1 MTLISLHTP
10 ETTTFTH
17 HGYGLLD
24 PHILDPIVSEEIG
37 GQYQLE
43 FSYPADAPLANLMQ
57 PGALVAVPS
66 PVNTARQAFR
76 ITTID
81 QTLTGLLRVVALH
94 ISFDLARVVVADTN
108 IVNKT
113 PAQALTQLR
122 GASNPANAYTSS
134 TSMTGVVRTVRVVH
148 QSLLECLFNKDGDNT
163 FAARYGGEFNR
174 NNLHLQHHPRLGAD
188 NGVTIRD
195 RKNLTGYK
203 ATLDHTTTLT
213 RVLPVGFDGLL
224 LDERFVDSPR
234 IGDYPKPLVGVMRFE
249 HIKAAK
255 EGEPPQE
262 GELPLPQAKQ
272 ALKQAVL
279 DAFADGLDLPTASYE
294 VNFVD
299 LTTTKEYAG
308 YAKLERVSLGDTV
321 TVIHSDYGV
330 EIKARVVGYT
340 YNPLTKAYIGLSLGQ
355 AQTSLTSATRAIT
368 KNLEAIKAEAGLA
381 AELAV
386 AAQTSAD
393 GKSTIHYGATAPTS
407 PRLGDTWFK
416 VNGEKTEIWIRQLGT
431 NGQPTWVSVA
441 SDINYSQMQ
450 AELDELESTLA
461 DVDSRVTQVNQKATE
476 TQQAL
481 ASAQAELDDLE
492 TVVAGVDSRVSQVDQ
507 KASQTQQALATTNQ
521 QVSAARQKA
530 DQTAASHDALRLE
543 FNTNKQNNEQA
554 LIAIRNDVLLRA
566 TRGDL
571 IAQINVSPE
580 TILIDGKR
588 IHITGTTTID
598 NAVIKTAMIA
608 DTAITNAKIQALD
621 ASKITTGFLAAARI
635 AAGAITS
642 DKLTIANGFIK
653 TAMIAD
659 AAITSA
665 KIQSLDAAKI
675 TTGTLA
681 AARIAAGAITSDK
694 LTIANGFIKTA
705 MIADAAITNAK
716 IANLDAAKIT
726 TGTLAAG
733 RIAAGSITA
742 DKLASNAIQVG
753 LAGWTSSIRIT
764 PTQIS
769 WYAGTTLEGTIT
781 SAGMKFY
788 YGTRHIGDIGRRQ
801 KKDAP
806 AIQGIINH
814 LAPGGDYTS
823 WTYQET
829 STSENFTY
837 FTFDPKGKFYGQRG
851 IHMGADIRTHG
862 YKFFTNGNR
871 SVTLEDVSLTGYG
884 TLPGW
889 SGNGGRAQV
898 VFHSNHLF
906 VVTNNSFY
914 SMTAITA
921 RLGELIMR
929 MNSLI
934 GTLNRGWVQSIRDAG
949 GGNIS
954 WQSYSNTGLSTMPTA
969 LS

>member
-1 MTLISLHTP
+1 MISLHAP
-10 ETTTFTH
+10 ESTTFMH

-24 PHILDPIVSEEIG
+24 PHILNPVVSEEIG

-43 FSYPADAPLANLMQ
+43 FTYPADAALAENIL

-122 GASNPANAYTSS
+122 GVSNPVNSYTSS
-134 TSMTGVVRTVRVVH
+134 TSMTGVVRTVRVVR
-148 QSLLECLFNKDGDNT
+148 QSLLECLFNTGGDNT

-234 IGDYPKPLVGVMRFE
+234 LNEYPKPLVGVMRFE

-255 EGEPPQE
+255 EGEQPQE
-262 GELPLPQAKQ
+262 GELPLPQAKA

-279 DAFADGLDLPTASYE
+279 DAYANGLDLPTASYE

-308 YAKLERVSLGDTV
+308 YAKLERVTLGDTV

-330 EIKARVVGYT
+330 ELKARVMGYT
-340 YNPLTKAYIGLSLGQ
+340 YSPLTKAYISLSLGQ
-355 AQTSLTSATRAIT
+355 AQASLTSATRSMA
-368 KNLEAIKAEAGLA
+368 KNLEAIKAETGIA
-381 AELAV
+381 AELAI

-393 GKSTIHYGATAPTS
+393 SKSTIHYGTATPVGA
-407 PRLGDTWFK
+407 RLGDIWFK
-416 VNGEKTEIWIRQLGT
+416 ENGEKTEIWIRQLGT
-431 NGQPTWVSVA
+431 NGQPTWVSLA

-450 AELDELESTLA
+450 AELDQLESTLT
-461 DVDSRVTQVNQKATE
+461 DVDTRVT
-476 TQQAL
+476 
-481 ASAQAELDDLE
+481 
-492 TVVAGVDSRVSQVDQ
+492 QVDQ
-507 KASQTQQALATTNQ
+507 KADQTAQALATTNQ
-521 QVSAARQKA
+521 QVTAARQKA
-530 DQTAASHDALRLE
+530 DQTAAAHDALRLE
-543 FNTNKQNNEQA
+543 FNTNKQDNEQA

-566 TRGDL
+566 TKGEL

-598 NAVIKTAMIA
+598 NGIIKTAMIA
-608 DTAITNAKIQALD
+608 DAAITNAKIQALD

-653 TAMIAD
+653 TAMI
-659 AAITSA
+659 
-665 KIQSLDAAKI
+665 Q
-675 TTGTLA
+675 
-681 AARIAAGAITSDK
+681 
-694 LTIANGFIKTA
+694 
-705 MIADAAITNAK
+705 DAAITNAK

-733 RIAAGSITA
+733 RIAARSITA
-742 DKLASNAIQVG
+742 DKLAANAIQVG
-753 LAGWTSSIRIT
+753 LAGWTQSIRIT

-788 YGTRHIGDIGRRQ
+788 FGSRHIGDIGRRQ

-806 AIQGIINH
+806 TIQGIINH

-823 WTYQET
+823 WTYQEATT
-829 STSENFTY
+829 SDNFTY

-851 IHMGADIRTHG
+851 IHLGADVRTHG

-871 SVTLEDVSLTGYG
+871 FVALEDITLG
-884 TLPGW
+884 TRGTFPGW
-889 SGNGGRAQV
+889 SGNGGRAQI
-898 VFHSNHLF
+898 VFSSNDLF
-906 VVTNNSFY
+906 IVTNNTYYNMS
-914 SMTAITA
+914 AITS
-921 RLGELIMR
+921 RINELIMR

-934 GTLNRGWVQSIRDAG
+934 TTFNRGWVQSIRDAG
-949 GGNIS
+949 GGS
-954 WQSYSNTGLSTMPTA
+954 VAWQSYSNTGLSTMPTTV
-969 LS
+969 S

>member
-1 MTLISLHTP
+1 MISLHAP

-17 HGYGLLD
+17 HGHGLLD
-24 PHILDPIVSEEIG
+24 PHILSPVVTEEIG

-43 FSYPADAPLANLMQ
+43 FTYPADAPLAEYIL

-81 QTLTGLLRVVALH
+81 QTLTGLLRVTALH
-94 ISFDLARVVVADTN
+94 LSFDLARVVVADTN

-134 TSMTGVVRTVRVVH
+134 TSMTGVVRTVRVVR

-234 IGDYPKPLVGVMRFE
+234 LNQYPKPLVGVMRFE

-255 EGEPPQE
+255 EGEPPAE

-272 ALKQAVL
+272 ALKQAVR
-279 DAFADGLDLPTASYE
+279 DAFDDGLDLPTVSYE

-308 YAKLERVSLGDTV
+308 YAKLEKVSLGDTV
-321 TVIHSDYGV
+321 TVIHSDYRV
-330 EIKARVVGYT
+330 EIKARVMGYT
-340 YNPLTKAYIGLSLGQ
+340 YNPLTKAYISLTLGQ
-355 AQTSLTSATRAIT
+355 TQASLTSATRAIR
-368 KNLEAIKAEAGLA
+368 KNLEAIKIEAGIA

-393 GKSTIHYGATAPTS
+393 GKSTIHYGSATPQGA
-407 PRLGDTWFK
+407 RLGDTWFK

-450 AELDELESTLA
+450 AELDQLESTLA
-461 DVDSRVTQVNQKATE
+461 EVDTRVTAVNQKATQ
-476 TQQAL
+476 TAQAL
-481 ASAQAELDDLE
+481 ASAQAELDELE
-492 TVVAGVDSRVSQVDQ
+492 TVVAGIDGRVFQVDA
-507 KASQTQQALATTNQ
+507 KANQTQQALATTNQ
-521 QVSAARQKA
+521 QVTAARQKT
-530 DQTAASHDALRLE
+530 DQTAAAHDALRLE
-543 FNTNKQNNEQA
+543 FNTNKQDNEQA
-554 LIAIRNDVLLRA
+554 LVAIRNDVLLRA
-566 TRGDL
+566 TKGDL

-588 IHITGTTTID
+588 IHITGTTIID
-598 NAVIKTAMIA
+598 NGIIKTAMIA
-608 DTAITNAKIQALD
+608 DAAITNAKIQALDAGKITTGYLAAARIAAGANTSDKLTIANGFIKTAMIADAAITNAKIQALD

-659 AAITSA
+659 AAIT
-665 KIQSLDAAKI
+665 
-675 TTGTLA
+675 
-681 AARIAAGAITSDK
+681 
-694 LTIANGFIKTA
+694 
-705 MIADAAITNAK
+705 NAK
-716 IANLDAAKIT
+716 ISWLDVGKITAGYLDAD
-726 TGTLAAG
+726 

-742 DKLASNAIQVG
+742 DKLATNAIQVG

-764 PTQIS
+764 PTQIA
-769 WYAGTTLEGTIT
+769 WYNGSTLEGKIT
-781 SAGMKFY
+781 AAGMQFW
-788 YGTRHIGDIGRRQ
+788 YGTRYIGEFARRAH
-801 KKDAP
+801 KDKP
-806 AIQGIINH
+806 NVQGIVGQ
-814 LAPGGDYTS
+814 LAYKGDYVA
-823 WTYQET
+823 WTYQEN
-829 STSENFTY
+829 EGGTY
-837 FTFDPKGKFYGQRG
+837 YTCLTLDPKGLFYGKAG
-851 IHMGADIRTHG
+851 IHLGSDLRTGG
-862 YKFFTNGNR
+862 YKFYTTGSRYVTLQDCTLTGSGTHPGWVGQSGLSKIVFHTYDLMIVTNGSYYN
-871 SVTLEDVSLTGYG
+871 
-884 TLPGW
+884 
-889 SGNGGRAQV
+889 
-898 VFHSNHLF
+898 
-906 VVTNNSFY
+906 
-914 SMTAITA
+914 MT
-921 RLGELIMR
+921 RLVDRTKDLMSR
-929 MNSLI
+929 VNSLI
-934 GTLNRGWVQSIRDAG
+934 SLLNHGWITTISRSGT
-949 GGNIS
+949 NIT
-954 WQSYSNTGLSTMPTA
+954 WQYYSNTGLSTMSTNLA
-969 LS
+969 